1 MSILR
6 FRITFDDYDD
16 IVRDIDFKADQT
28 FADLFIEILKSVG
41 FDNRHKGTFYLAD
54 HNWRKGD
61 LIGEMHGEQASKL
74 RKTELVDHIDDPHQ
88 KFLFSYDEEA
98 RWNFNIELI
107 RVMADAEYKVTYPK
121 VAASTG
127 IPPVQ
132 YKETLII
139 PNREK
144 TEPDGR
150 GRKPKAKVE
159 EDDDALSA
167 LLASMEQ
174 DDDEEEGEMASEVM
188 DTSEQEVDPLE
199 LPADL
204 ELETD
209 TEIAKLAEEFNN
221 TIDTSG
227 ADSSEAEDDDY
238 GGFGGEEGDDDE
250 FGSQDD
256 DEFGGSGGGYGS
268 YGGRGDDYD

>member
-28 FADLFIEILKSVG
+28 FADLYVEILKSVG
-41 FDNRHKGTFYLAD
+41 FDARHKGVFYLAD
-54 HNWRKGD
+54 HNWRKGAV
-61 LIGEMHGEQASKL
+61 IGEMQGEQDTRLK
-74 RKTELVDHIDDPHQ
+74 KTELVDHIDDPHQ

-98 RWNFNIELI
+98 KWNFNIELI

-121 VAASTG
+121 LAASSG

-139 PNREK
+139 PTREK

-167 LLASMEQ
+167 LLASMGQ
-174 DDDEEEGEMASEVM
+174 DDEEEEEDGLMADDAEVA
-188 DTSEQEVDPLE
+188 EAEVDALE

-209 TEIAKLAEEFNN
+209 SEIAKLAEEFNN

-227 ADSSEAEDDDY
+227 SSASESEDEDY
-238 GGFGGEEGDDDE
+238 AGFGGDDSEEDE

-256 DEFGGSGGGYGS
+256 DEFGGGGYGS

>member
-28 FADLFIEILKSVG
+28 FADLYVEILKSVG
-41 FDNRHKGTFYLAD
+41 FDARHKGVFYLAD
-54 HNWRKGD
+54 HNWRKGAM
-61 LIGEMHGEQASKL
+61 IGEMHGEQDSKL
-74 RKTELVDHIDDPHQ
+74 KKTDLVDHIDDPHQ

-98 RWNFNIELI
+98 KWNFNIELI

-121 VAASTG
+121 LAASSG

-139 PNREK
+139 PTREK

-167 LLASMEQ
+167 LLASMGQ
-174 DDDEEEGEMASEVM
+174 DDEEEEEDGLLADDAEVA
-188 DTSEQEVDPLE
+188 EAEVDALE

-209 TEIAKLAEEFNN
+209 SEIAKLAEEFNN

-227 ADSSEAEDDDY
+227 SSSAESEDEDY
-238 GGFGGEEGDDDE
+238 SGFGGDDSEDDE

-256 DEFGGSGGGYGS
+256 DEFGGGGYGS